1 MINKKFVLLILF
13 ILNCVSF
20 AQYIYPN
27 IYIEQTNIQPD
38 KNITNAIEREEIEDS
53 EQLEET
59 KNIEDMEQIE
69 EISEQNNI
77 PTTENFIMDYN
88 LIDIIPLEPEKTN
101 FIISNNN
108 KTNNKNNY
116 EDSSNSHKHSLGID
130 FGTTIFSMFTAPSLV
145 NLTLKSIYKEQLK
158 KYERQTLE
166 GKFGFRLT
174 YTYRILPKLDLDA
187 TLGFYIMNT
196 YYTNNNS
203 TSYYFGETYGIP
215 LSFGL
220 RFYFNKKNR
229 ASGFFILPKIG
240 ATILITKGN
249 KYENG
254 LIIKNK
260 NDILFDFHTA
270 FEMGFRIDISRN
282 LGINSGVR
290 AFIDISIV
298 DFGVSYSYLFR
309 FVPLPRLAIG
319 ILF

>member
-38 KNITNAIEREEIEDS
+38 KNITNIIERKEIEDS
-53 EQLEET
+53 EQLEEPENT
-59 KNIEDMEQIE
+59 EQIE

-108 KTNNKNNY
+108 QTNNQTNNKNNY

-130 FGTTIFSMFTAPSLV
+130 FGTTIFSMFTAPLLV
-145 NLTLKSIYKEQLK
+145 NSIFKQPENSPK
-158 KYERQTLE
+158 QTLNS
-166 GKFGFRLT
+166 KFGLRLT

-196 YYTNNNS
+196 YYTNKNS
-203 TSYYFGETYGIP
+203 TSHYFGETYGIP

>member
-38 KNITNAIEREEIEDS
+38 KNITNIIEREEIEDS
-53 EQLEET
+53 EQLEEPENT
-59 KNIEDMEQIE
+59 EQIE

-108 KTNNKNNY
+108 QTNNQTNNKNNY

-130 FGTTIFSMFTAPSLV
+130 FGTTIFSMFTAPLLV
-145 NLTLKSIYKEQLK
+145 NSIFKQPENSPK
-158 KYERQTLE
+158 QTLNSKS
-166 GKFGFRLT
+166 GLRLT

-196 YYTNNNS
+196 YYTNKNS

-270 FEMGFRIDISRN
+270 FEMGFRIDISKN

>member
-1 MINKKFVLLILF
+1 MVNKKFVLLILF
-13 ILNCVSF
+13 ILNCISF
-20 AQYIYPN
+20 SQIM
-27 IYIEQTNIQPD
+27 IE
-38 KNITNAIEREEIEDS
+38 
-53 EQLEET
+53 
-59 KNIEDMEQIE
+59 
-69 EISEQNNI
+69 EQNNI

-101 FIISNNN
+101 FIISNDNQNNN

-130 FGTTIFSMFTAPSLV
+130 FGTTIFSMFTAPLLV
-145 NLTLKSIYKEQLK
+145 NSIFKQPENSPK
-158 KYERQTLE
+158 QTLN
-166 GKFGFRLT
+166 GKFGLRLT

-196 YYTNNNS
+196 YYTNKNS
-203 TSYYFGETYGIP
+203 TSHYFGETYGIP

-249 KYENG
+249 EYKND

>member
-38 KNITNAIEREEIEDS
+38 KNITNIIEREEIEDS
-53 EQLEET
+53 EQLEEP
-59 KNIEDMEQIE
+59 KNTEQIE

-108 KTNNKNNY
+108 QTNNQTNNKNNY

-130 FGTTIFSMFTAPSLV
+130 FGTTIFSMFTAPLLV
-145 NLTLKSIYKEQLK
+145 NSIFKQPENSPK
-158 KYERQTLE
+158 QTLN
-166 GKFGFRLT
+166 GKFGLRLT

-196 YYTNNNS
+196 YYTNKNS
-203 TSYYFGETYGIP
+203 TSHYFGETYGIP

-249 KYENG
+249 EYKNG

-282 LGINSGVR
+282 LGINNGVR

>member
-20 AQYIYPN
+20 AQIM
-27 IYIEQTNIQPD
+27 IE
-38 KNITNAIEREEIEDS
+38 
-53 EQLEET
+53 
-59 KNIEDMEQIE
+59 
-69 EISEQNNI
+69 EQNNI

-101 FIISNNN
+101 FIVSNNNQNNNN

-130 FGTTIFSMFTAPSLV
+130 FGTTIFSMFTAPLLV
-145 NLTLKSIYKEQLK
+145 NSIFKQPENSPK
-158 KYERQTLE
+158 QTLN
-166 GKFGFRLT
+166 GKFGLRLT

-196 YYTNNNS
+196 YYTNKNS

-249 KYENG
+249 EYKND

>member
-20 AQYIYPN
+20 AQIM
-27 IYIEQTNIQPD
+27 IE
-38 KNITNAIEREEIEDS
+38 
-53 EQLEET
+53 
-59 KNIEDMEQIE
+59 
-69 EISEQNNI
+69 EQNNI

-108 KTNNKNNY
+108 QNNNKTNNKNNY

-130 FGTTIFSMFTAPSLV
+130 FGTTIFSMLTAPLLV
-145 NLTLKSIYKEQLK
+145 NSIFKQPENSPK
-158 KYERQTLE
+158 QTLN
-166 GKFGFRLT
+166 GKFGLRLT

-196 YYTNNNS
+196 YYTNKNS

-249 KYENG
+249 EYKNG

>member
-53 EQLEET
+53 EQLEEP

-116 EDSSNSHKHSLGID
+116 EDSSK
-130 FGTTIFSMFTAPSLV
+130 A
-145 NLTLKSIYKEQLK
+145 
-158 KYERQTLE
+158 
-166 GKFGFRLT
+166 
-174 YTYRILPKLDLDA
+174 
-187 TLGFYIMNT
+187 
-196 YYTNNNS
+196 
-203 TSYYFGETYGIP
+203 
-215 LSFGL
+215 
-220 RFYFNKKNR
+220 
-229 ASGFFILPKIG
+229 
-240 ATILITKGN
+240 
-249 KYENG
+249 
-254 LIIKNK
+254 
-260 NDILFDFHTA
+260 
-270 FEMGFRIDISRN
+270 
-282 LGINSGVR
+282 
-290 AFIDISIV
+290 
-298 DFGVSYSYLFR
+298 
-309 FVPLPRLAIG
+309 
-319 ILF
+319 

>member
-13 ILNCVSF
+13 ILNCISF
-20 AQYIYPN
+20 AQTMI
-27 IYIEQTNIQPD
+27 IE
-38 KNITNAIEREEIEDS
+38 
-53 EQLEET
+53 
-59 KNIEDMEQIE
+59 
-69 EISEQNNI
+69 EQNNI

-101 FIISNNN
+101 FIISNDNQNNN

-130 FGTTIFSMFTAPSLV
+130 FGTTIFSMFTAPLLV
-145 NLTLKSIYKEQLK
+145 NSIFKQPENSPK
-158 KYERQTLE
+158 QTLN
-166 GKFGFRLT
+166 GKFGLRLT

-196 YYTNNNS
+196 YYTNKNS
-203 TSYYFGETYGIP
+203 TSHYFGETYGIP

-249 KYENG
+249 EYKND

>member
-1 MINKKFVLLILF
+1 MVNKKFVLLILF

-20 AQYIYPN
+20 AQI
-27 IYIEQTNIQPD
+27 IIE
-38 KNITNAIEREEIEDS
+38 
-53 EQLEET
+53 
-59 KNIEDMEQIE
+59 
-69 EISEQNNI
+69 EQNNI

-108 KTNNKNNY
+108 QTNNKTNNKNNY

-130 FGTTIFSMFTAPSLV
+130 FGTTIFSMFTAPLLV
-145 NLTLKSIYKEQLK
+145 NSIFKQPENSPK
-158 KYERQTLE
+158 QTLN
-166 GKFGFRLT
+166 GKFGLRLT

-187 TLGFYIMNT
+187 TLGFYIMNA
-196 YYTNNNS
+196 YYTNKNS

-249 KYENG
+249 EYKND

>member
-20 AQYIYPN
+20 AQIM
-27 IYIEQTNIQPD
+27 IE
-38 KNITNAIEREEIEDS
+38 
-53 EQLEET
+53 
-59 KNIEDMEQIE
+59 
-69 EISEQNNI
+69 EQNNI

-108 KTNNKNNY
+108 QNNSKTNNKNNY

-130 FGTTIFSMFTAPSLV
+130 FGTTIFSMFTAPLLV
-145 NLTLKSIYKEQLK
+145 NSIFKQPENSPK
-158 KYERQTLE
+158 QTLN
-166 GKFGFRLT
+166 GKFGLRLT

-187 TLGFYIMNT
+187 TLGFYIMNA
-196 YYTNNNS
+196 YYTNKNS

-249 KYENG
+249 KYEND

>member
-20 AQYIYPN
+20 AQIM
-27 IYIEQTNIQPD
+27 IE
-38 KNITNAIEREEIEDS
+38 
-53 EQLEET
+53 
-59 KNIEDMEQIE
+59 
-69 EISEQNNI
+69 EQNNI

-101 FIISNNN
+101 FIISNDNQNNN

-130 FGTTIFSMFTAPSLV
+130 FGTTIFSMFTAPLLV
-145 NLTLKSIYKEQLK
+145 NSIFKQPENSPK
-158 KYERQTLE
+158 QTLN
-166 GKFGFRLT
+166 GKFGLRLT

-196 YYTNNNS
+196 YYTNKNS
-203 TSYYFGETYGIP
+203 TSHYFGETYGIP

-249 KYENG
+249 EYKNG

>member
-13 ILNCVSF
+13 ILNCISF
-20 AQYIYPN
+20 AQIM
-27 IYIEQTNIQPD
+27 IE
-38 KNITNAIEREEIEDS
+38 
-53 EQLEET
+53 
-59 KNIEDMEQIE
+59 
-69 EISEQNNI
+69 EQNNI

-108 KTNNKNNY
+108 QNNSKTNNKNNY

-130 FGTTIFSMFTAPSLV
+130 FGTTIFSMFTAPLLV
-145 NLTLKSIYKEQLK
+145 NSIFKQPENSPK
-158 KYERQTLE
+158 QTLN
-166 GKFGFRLT
+166 GKFGLRLT

-196 YYTNNNS
+196 YYTNKNS

-249 KYENG
+249 EYKNS

>member
-59 KNIEDMEQIE
+59 ENTEQIE
-69 EISEQNNI
+69 EISGQNNI

-130 FGTTIFSMFTAPSLV
+130 FGTTIFSMFTAPLLV
-145 NLTLKSIYKEQLK
+145 NSIFKQPENSPK
-158 KYERQTLE
+158 QTLN
-166 GKFGFRLT
+166 GKFGLRLT

-196 YYTNNNS
+196 YYTNKNS

-249 KYENG
+249 KYEND

>member
-13 ILNCVSF
+13 ILNCISF
-20 AQYIYPN
+20 AQIT
-27 IYIEQTNIQPD
+27 IE
-38 KNITNAIEREEIEDS
+38 
-53 EQLEET
+53 
-59 KNIEDMEQIE
+59 
-69 EISEQNNI
+69 EQNNI

-101 FIISNNN
+101 FIISNDNQNNN

-130 FGTTIFSMFTAPSLV
+130 FGTTIFSMLTAPLLV
-145 NLTLKSIYKEQLK
+145 NSIFKQPENSPK
-158 KYERQTLE
+158 QTLN
-166 GKFGFRLT
+166 GKFGLRLT

-187 TLGFYIMNT
+187 TLGFYIINT
-196 YYTNNNS
+196 YYTNKNS

-249 KYENG
+249 EYKNG

-309 FVPLPRLAIG
+309 FIPLPRLAIG

>member
-20 AQYIYPN
+20 AQIM
-27 IYIEQTNIQPD
+27 IE
-38 KNITNAIEREEIEDS
+38 
-53 EQLEET
+53 
-59 KNIEDMEQIE
+59 
-69 EISEQNNI
+69 EQNNI

-108 KTNNKNNY
+108 QTNNQTNNKNNY

-130 FGTTIFSMFTAPSLV
+130 FGTTIFSMFTAPLLV
-145 NLTLKSIYKEQLK
+145 NSIFKQPENSPK
-158 KYERQTLE
+158 QTLN
-166 GKFGFRLT
+166 GKFGLRLT

-187 TLGFYIMNT
+187 TLGFYIINT
-196 YYTNNNS
+196 YYTNKNS

-249 KYENG
+249 EYKND

-309 FVPLPRLAIG
+309 FIPLPRLAIG

>member
-20 AQYIYPN
+20 AQIM
-27 IYIEQTNIQPD
+27 IE
-38 KNITNAIEREEIEDS
+38 
-53 EQLEET
+53 
-59 KNIEDMEQIE
+59 
-69 EISEQNNI
+69 EQNNI

-108 KTNNKNNY
+108 QNNNKTNNKNNY

-130 FGTTIFSMFTAPSLV
+130 FGTTIFSMLTAPLLV
-145 NLTLKSIYKEQLK
+145 NSIFKQPENSPK
-158 KYERQTLE
+158 QTLN
-166 GKFGFRLT
+166 GKFGLRLT

-187 TLGFYIMNT
+187 TLGFYIMNA
-196 YYTNNNS
+196 YYTNKNS

-249 KYENG
+249 EYKNS

-309 FVPLPRLAIG
+309 FIPLPRLAIG

>member
-20 AQYIYPN
+20 AQIM
-27 IYIEQTNIQPD
+27 IE
-38 KNITNAIEREEIEDS
+38 
-53 EQLEET
+53 
-59 KNIEDMEQIE
+59 
-69 EISEQNNI
+69 EQNNI

-101 FIISNNN
+101 FIISNDNQNN
-108 KTNNKNNY
+108 NQTNNKNNY
-116 EDSSNSHKHSLGID
+116 EDSSNSHKHSLGVD
-130 FGTTIFSMFTAPSLV
+130 FGTTIFSMFTAPLLV
-145 NLTLKSIYKEQLK
+145 NSIFKQPENSPK
-158 KYERQTLE
+158 QTLN
-166 GKFGFRLT
+166 GKFGLRLT

-196 YYTNNNS
+196 YYTNKNS
-203 TSYYFGETYGIP
+203 TSHYFGETYGIP

-249 KYENG
+249 EYKND

>member
-1 MINKKFVLLILF
+1 MINIKFVLLILF

-20 AQYIYPN
+20 AQIM
-27 IYIEQTNIQPD
+27 IE
-38 KNITNAIEREEIEDS
+38 
-53 EQLEET
+53 
-59 KNIEDMEQIE
+59 
-69 EISEQNNI
+69 EQNNI

-101 FIISNNN
+101 FIISNNNQNNN

-130 FGTTIFSMFTAPSLV
+130 FGTTIFSMFTAPLLV
-145 NLTLKSIYKEQLK
+145 NSIFKQPENSPK
-158 KYERQTLE
+158 QTLN
-166 GKFGFRLT
+166 GKFGLRLT

-196 YYTNNNS
+196 YYTNKNS

>member
-20 AQYIYPN
+20 AQIM
-27 IYIEQTNIQPD
+27 IE
-38 KNITNAIEREEIEDS
+38 
-53 EQLEET
+53 
-59 KNIEDMEQIE
+59 
-69 EISEQNNI
+69 EQNNI

-108 KTNNKNNY
+108 QNNSKTNNKNNY

-130 FGTTIFSMFTAPSLV
+130 FGTTIFSMLTAPLLV
-145 NLTLKSIYKEQLK
+145 NSIFKQPK
-158 KYERQTLE
+158 NSPKQTLN
-166 GKFGFRLT
+166 GKFGLRLT

-196 YYTNNNS
+196 YYTNKNS
-203 TSYYFGETYGIP
+203 TSHYFGETYGIP

-249 KYENG
+249 EYKNS

>member
-13 ILNCVSF
+13 ILNCISF
-20 AQYIYPN
+20 AQIM
-27 IYIEQTNIQPD
+27 IE
-38 KNITNAIEREEIEDS
+38 
-53 EQLEET
+53 
-59 KNIEDMEQIE
+59 
-69 EISEQNNI
+69 EQNNI

-101 FIISNNN
+101 YIVSTNNQTN
-108 KTNNKNNY
+108 NQTNNKNNY

-130 FGTTIFSMFTAPSLV
+130 FGTTIFSMFTAPLLV
-145 NLTLKSIYKEQLK
+145 NSIFKQPENSPK
-158 KYERQTLE
+158 QTLN
-166 GKFGFRLT
+166 GKFGLRLT

-196 YYTNNNS
+196 YYTNKNS

-249 KYENG
+249 EYKNG

>member
-38 KNITNAIEREEIEDS
+38 KNITNIIEREEIEDS
-53 EQLEET
+53 EQLEEP
-59 KNIEDMEQIE
+59 KNTEQIE

-108 KTNNKNNY
+108 QTNNQTNNKNNY

-130 FGTTIFSMFTAPSLV
+130 FGTTIFSMFTAPLLV
-145 NLTLKSIYKEQLK
+145 NSIFKQPENSPK
-158 KYERQTLE
+158 QTLN
-166 GKFGFRLT
+166 GKFGLRLT

-196 YYTNNNS
+196 YYTNKNS

-249 KYENG
+249 EYKND

>member
-38 KNITNAIEREEIEDS
+38 KNITNIIEREEIEDS
-53 EQLEET
+53 EQLEEP
-59 KNIEDMEQIE
+59 KNTEQIE

-108 KTNNKNNY
+108 QTNNQTNNKNNY

-130 FGTTIFSMFTAPSLV
+130 FGTTIFSMFTAPLLV
-145 NLTLKSIYKEQLK
+145 NSIFKQPENSPK
-158 KYERQTLE
+158 QTLN
-166 GKFGFRLT
+166 GKFGLRLT

-196 YYTNNNS
+196 YYTNKNS
-203 TSYYFGETYGIP
+203 TSHYFGETYGIP

>member
-20 AQYIYPN
+20 AQIM
-27 IYIEQTNIQPD
+27 IE
-38 KNITNAIEREEIEDS
+38 
-53 EQLEET
+53 
-59 KNIEDMEQIE
+59 
-69 EISEQNNI
+69 EQNNI

-108 KTNNKNNY
+108 QNNSKTNNKNNY

-130 FGTTIFSMFTAPSLV
+130 FGTTIFSMFTAPLLV
-145 NLTLKSIYKEQLK
+145 NSIFKQPENSPK
-158 KYERQTLE
+158 QTLN
-166 GKFGFRLT
+166 GKFGLRLT

-196 YYTNNNS
+196 YYTNKNS

-249 KYENG
+249 KYEND

>member
-13 ILNCVSF
+13 ILNCISF
-20 AQYIYPN
+20 AQIM
-27 IYIEQTNIQPD
+27 IE
-38 KNITNAIEREEIEDS
+38 
-53 EQLEET
+53 
-59 KNIEDMEQIE
+59 
-69 EISEQNNI
+69 EQNNI

-108 KTNNKNNY
+108 QTNNQTNNKNNY

-130 FGTTIFSMFTAPSLV
+130 FGTTIFSMFTAPLLV
-145 NLTLKSIYKEQLK
+145 NSIFKQPENSPK
-158 KYERQTLE
+158 QTLN
-166 GKFGFRLT
+166 GKFGLRLT

-196 YYTNNNS
+196 YYTNKNS

-249 KYENG
+249 EYKNG

>member
-53 EQLEET
+53 EQLEEP

-108 KTNNKNNY
+108 QTNNKNNY

-130 FGTTIFSMFTAPSLV
+130 FGTTIFSMFTAPLLV
-145 NLTLKSIYKEQLK
+145 NSIFGQPKNSPK
-158 KYERQTLE
+158 QTLN
-166 GKFGFRLT
+166 GKFGLRLT
-174 YTYRILPKLDLDA
+174 YTYRILPKIDLDA

-196 YYTNNNS
+196 YYTNKNS
-203 TSYYFGETYGIP
+203 TSHYFGETYGIP

-249 KYENG
+249 EYKND

>member
-13 ILNCVSF
+13 ILNCISF
-20 AQYIYPN
+20 AQTM
-27 IYIEQTNIQPD
+27 IE
-38 KNITNAIEREEIEDS
+38 
-53 EQLEET
+53 
-59 KNIEDMEQIE
+59 
-69 EISEQNNI
+69 EQNNI

-101 FIISNNN
+101 YIVSTNNQTNN

-130 FGTTIFSMFTAPSLV
+130 FGTTIFSMFTAPLLV
-145 NLTLKSIYKEQLK
+145 NSIFKQPENSPK
-158 KYERQTLE
+158 QTLN
-166 GKFGFRLT
+166 GKFGLRLT

-196 YYTNNNS
+196 YYTNKNS
-203 TSYYFGETYGIP
+203 TSHYFGETYGIP

-249 KYENG
+249 EYKND

>member
-53 EQLEET
+53 EQLEEP

-108 KTNNKNNY
+108 QTNNKNNY

-130 FGTTIFSMFTAPSLV
+130 FGTTIFSMFTAPLLV
-145 NLTLKSIYKEQLK
+145 NSIFKQPENSPK
-158 KYERQTLE
+158 QTLN
-166 GKFGFRLT
+166 GKFGLRLT

-196 YYTNNNS
+196 YYTNKNS

-249 KYENG
+249 EYKND

>member
-13 ILNCVSF
+13 ILNCISF
-20 AQYIYPN
+20 AQIM
-27 IYIEQTNIQPD
+27 IE
-38 KNITNAIEREEIEDS
+38 
-53 EQLEET
+53 
-59 KNIEDMEQIE
+59 
-69 EISEQNNI
+69 EQNNI

-108 KTNNKNNY
+108 QNNNQTNNKNNY

-130 FGTTIFSMFTAPSLV
+130 FGTTIFSMFTAPLLV
-145 NLTLKSIYKEQLK
+145 NSIFKQPENSPK
-158 KYERQTLE
+158 QTLN
-166 GKFGFRLT
+166 GKFGLRLT

-187 TLGFYIMNT
+187 TLGFYIMNA
-196 YYTNNNS
+196 YYTNKNS

-249 KYENG
+249 EYKND

>member
-13 ILNCVSF
+13 ILNCISF
-20 AQYIYPN
+20 AQIM
-27 IYIEQTNIQPD
+27 IE
-38 KNITNAIEREEIEDS
+38 
-53 EQLEET
+53 
-59 KNIEDMEQIE
+59 
-69 EISEQNNI
+69 EQNNI

-108 KTNNKNNY
+108 QTNNQTNNKNNY

-130 FGTTIFSMFTAPSLV
+130 FGTTIFSMFTAPLLV
-145 NLTLKSIYKEQLK
+145 NSIFKQPENSPK
-158 KYERQTLE
+158 QTLN
-166 GKFGFRLT
+166 GKFGLRLT

-196 YYTNNNS
+196 YYTNKNS
-203 TSYYFGETYGIP
+203 TSHYFGETYGIP

-249 KYENG
+249 EYKNG

>member
-20 AQYIYPN
+20 AQIM
-27 IYIEQTNIQPD
+27 IE
-38 KNITNAIEREEIEDS
+38 
-53 EQLEET
+53 
-59 KNIEDMEQIE
+59 
-69 EISEQNNI
+69 EQNNI

-108 KTNNKNNY
+108 QTNNKTNNKNNY

-130 FGTTIFSMFTAPSLV
+130 FGTTIFSMLTAPLLV
-145 NLTLKSIYKEQLK
+145 NSIFKQPENSPK
-158 KYERQTLE
+158 QTLN
-166 GKFGFRLT
+166 GKFGLRLT

-196 YYTNNNS
+196 YYTNKNS
-203 TSYYFGETYGIP
+203 TSHYFGETYGIP

-249 KYENG
+249 KYEND

>member
-13 ILNCVSF
+13 ILNCISF
-20 AQYIYPN
+20 AQIM
-27 IYIEQTNIQPD
+27 IE
-38 KNITNAIEREEIEDS
+38 
-53 EQLEET
+53 
-59 KNIEDMEQIE
+59 
-69 EISEQNNI
+69 EQNNI

-108 KTNNKNNY
+108 QTNNKTNNKNNY

-130 FGTTIFSMFTAPSLV
+130 FGTTIFSMLTAPLLV
-145 NLTLKSIYKEQLK
+145 NSIFKQPENSPK
-158 KYERQTLE
+158 QTLN
-166 GKFGFRLT
+166 GKFGLRLT

-196 YYTNNNS
+196 YYTNKNS

-249 KYENG
+249 EYKNS

-282 LGINSGVR
+282 LGINNGVR

>member
-1 MINKKFVLLILF
+1 MVNKKFILLILF

-20 AQYIYPN
+20 AQIM
-27 IYIEQTNIQPD
+27 IE
-38 KNITNAIEREEIEDS
+38 
-53 EQLEET
+53 
-59 KNIEDMEQIE
+59 
-69 EISEQNNI
+69 EQNNI

-101 FIISNNN
+101 YIVSTNNQTN
-108 KTNNKNNY
+108 NQTNNKNNY

-130 FGTTIFSMFTAPSLV
+130 FGTTIFSMFTAPLLV
-145 NLTLKSIYKEQLK
+145 NSIFKQPENSPK
-158 KYERQTLE
+158 QTLN
-166 GKFGFRLT
+166 GKFGLRLT

-196 YYTNNNS
+196 YYTNKNS

-249 KYENG
+249 EYKNG

>member
-13 ILNCVSF
+13 ILNCISF
-20 AQYIYPN
+20 AQTM
-27 IYIEQTNIQPD
+27 IE
-38 KNITNAIEREEIEDS
+38 
-53 EQLEET
+53 
-59 KNIEDMEQIE
+59 
-69 EISEQNNI
+69 EQNNI

-108 KTNNKNNY
+108 QTNNKTNNKNNY

-130 FGTTIFSMFTAPSLV
+130 FGTTIFSMFTAPLLV
-145 NLTLKSIYKEQLK
+145 NSIFKQPENSPK
-158 KYERQTLE
+158 QTLN
-166 GKFGFRLT
+166 GKFGLRLT

-187 TLGFYIMNT
+187 TLGFYIMNA
-196 YYTNNNS
+196 YYANEDF
-203 TSYYFGETYGIP
+203 TSHYFGETYGIP

>member
-27 IYIEQTNIQPD
+27 IYIEKTNIQPD
-38 KNITNAIEREEIEDS
+38 KNITNAIEREEIGDS

-130 FGTTIFSMFTAPSLV
+130 FGTTIFSMFTAPLLV
-145 NLTLKSIYKEQLK
+145 NSIFKQPENSPK
-158 KYERQTLE
+158 QTLN
-166 GKFGFRLT
+166 GKFGLRLT

-196 YYTNNNS
+196 YYTNKNS

>member
-13 ILNCVSF
+13 ILNCISF
-20 AQYIYPN
+20 AQIM
-27 IYIEQTNIQPD
+27 IE
-38 KNITNAIEREEIEDS
+38 
-53 EQLEET
+53 
-59 KNIEDMEQIE
+59 
-69 EISEQNNI
+69 EQNNI

-108 KTNNKNNY
+108 QNNSKTNNKNNY

-130 FGTTIFSMFTAPSLV
+130 FGTTIFSMFTAPLLV
-145 NLTLKSIYKEQLK
+145 NSIFKQPENSPK
-158 KYERQTLE
+158 QTLN
-166 GKFGFRLT
+166 GKFGLRLT

-196 YYTNNNS
+196 YYTNKNS
-203 TSYYFGETYGIP
+203 TSHYFGETYGIP

-249 KYENG
+249 EYKNG

-282 LGINSGVR
+282 LGINNGVR

>member
-53 EQLEET
+53 EQLEEP

-108 KTNNKNNY
+108 QTNNKNNY

-130 FGTTIFSMFTAPSLV
+130 FGTTIFSMFTAPLLV
-145 NLTLKSIYKEQLK
+145 NSIFKQPENSPK
-158 KYERQTLE
+158 QTLN
-166 GKFGFRLT
+166 GKFGLRLT

-196 YYTNNNS
+196 YYTNKNS
-203 TSYYFGETYGIP
+203 TSHYFGETYGIP

-249 KYENG
+249 EYKNG

>member
-53 EQLEET
+53 EQLEEP

-101 FIISNNN
+101 FIISTNNQNNN

-130 FGTTIFSMFTAPSLV
+130 FGTTIFSMFTAPLLV
-145 NLTLKSIYKEQLK
+145 NSIFKQPENSPK
-158 KYERQTLE
+158 QTLN
-166 GKFGFRLT
+166 GKFGLRLT

-196 YYTNNNS
+196 YYTNKNS
-203 TSYYFGETYGIP
+203 TSHYFGETYGIP

>member
-59 KNIEDMEQIE
+59 ENTEQIE
-69 EISEQNNI
+69 EISGQNNI

-130 FGTTIFSMFTAPSLV
+130 FGTTIFSMFTAPLLV
-145 NLTLKSIYKEQLK
+145 NSIFKQPENSPK
-158 KYERQTLE
+158 QTLN
-166 GKFGFRLT
+166 GKFGLRLT

-196 YYTNNNS
+196 YYTNKNS
-203 TSYYFGETYGIP
+203 TSHYFGETYGIP

-249 KYENG
+249 KYEND

>member
-20 AQYIYPN
+20 AQIM
-27 IYIEQTNIQPD
+27 IE
-38 KNITNAIEREEIEDS
+38 
-53 EQLEET
+53 
-59 KNIEDMEQIE
+59 
-69 EISEQNNI
+69 EQNNI

-101 FIISNNN
+101 FIISNDNQNN
-108 KTNNKNNY
+108 NQTNNKNNY

-130 FGTTIFSMFTAPSLV
+130 FGTTIFSMFTAPLLV
-145 NLTLKSIYKEQLK
+145 NSIFKQPENSPK
-158 KYERQTLE
+158 QTLN
-166 GKFGFRLT
+166 GKFGLRLT

-187 TLGFYIMNT
+187 TLGFYIMNA
-196 YYTNNNS
+196 YYTNKNS

-249 KYENG
+249 EYKNS

>member
-27 IYIEQTNIQPD
+27 IYIERTNIQPD

-53 EQLEET
+53 EQLEEP

-130 FGTTIFSMFTAPSLV
+130 FGTTIFSMFTAPLLV
-145 NLTLKSIYKEQLK
+145 NSIFGQPKNSPK
-158 KYERQTLE
+158 QTLN
-166 GKFGFRLT
+166 GKFGLRLT
-174 YTYRILPKLDLDA
+174 YTYRILPKIDLDA

-196 YYTNNNS
+196 YYTNKNS
-203 TSYYFGETYGIP
+203 TSHYFGETYGIP

-249 KYENG
+249 EYKND